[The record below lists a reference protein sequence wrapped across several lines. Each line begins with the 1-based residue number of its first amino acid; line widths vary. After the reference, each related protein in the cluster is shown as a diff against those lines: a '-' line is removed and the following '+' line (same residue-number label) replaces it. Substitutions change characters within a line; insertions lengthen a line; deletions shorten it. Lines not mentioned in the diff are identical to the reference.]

1 MFQKSS
7 GKPVMY
13 RLRGRMSLEITDKCL
28 VFYKIMIQYL
38 SQILVVYFLN
48 VSKQFLIHAI
58 CTFLCCRHII
68 GRDVFAFLHL
78 SDLLDIHLQI
88 IVIAD
93 DLTIYLNEIQLVIVC
108 DPTGIRI
115 PHFSVQCSGLI
126 LKDQIIIRP
135 SVSGLRR
142 TLSFTQIYISDRFPF
157 VKGIDISHL
166 ISSFYILYLYFT
178 TAPAPK
184 HPSGRLF
191 LTSDCHVKGNVHITT
206 GSLSLSFE
214 SDLTAAFLVP
224 QYTLVG

>member
-1 MFQKSS
+1 
-7 GKPVMY
+7 MY

-28 VFYKIMIQYL
+28 VFYKIIIQYL

-93 DLTIYLNEIQLVIVC
+93 DLTIYLNEIQLIIVC
-108 DPTGIRI
+108 DPAGIRI
-115 PHFSVQCSGLI
+115 PYFSVQCSGLI
-126 LKDQIIIRP
+126 LKDKIIIRS
-135 SVSGLRR
+135 SVSSLRR
-142 TLSFTQIYISDRFPF
+142 TLSFTQIYISDCFPF

-178 TAPAPK
+178 TVPAPK
-184 HPSGRLF
+184 HPSGRLL

-224 QYTLVG
+224 QHTLVD